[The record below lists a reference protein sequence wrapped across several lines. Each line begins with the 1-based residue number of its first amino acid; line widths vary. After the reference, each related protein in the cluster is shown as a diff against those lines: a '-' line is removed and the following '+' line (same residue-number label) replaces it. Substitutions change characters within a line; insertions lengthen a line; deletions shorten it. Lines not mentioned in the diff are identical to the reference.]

1 MCAGLRHACPCLYSH
16 RFPSRL
22 FEPHAVVGRIVN
34 YILSPSLCQLGFQTV
49 RFLDCPTRGGI
60 PLFRKNIFA
69 RLIPAA
75 IFAVLLL
82 AANTSAQ
89 TKLLRFPDIHGDR
102 VAFTY
107 GGDIW
112 TAPAIGGTATRLTA
126 HPGIEVFA
134 KFSPDGNWI
143 PFPGQYDAGEQGD
156 VIPPPGGRPKHL
168 TFYPP

>member
-1 MCAGLRHACPCLYSH
+1 MCAGLRHACPCLYSD
-16 RFPSRL
+16 RFSSRL
-22 FEPHAVVGRIVN
+22 FETHAVVGRIVN
-34 YILSPSLCQLGFQTV
+34 YILSPSLCQPGFQTV
-49 RFLDCPTRGGI
+49 KFLDCPTRGGI
-60 PLFRKNIFA
+60 PLFRKSMFA
-69 RLIPAA
+69 RIVPAV

-134 KFSPDGNWI
+134 KFSPDGKWVAVTR
-143 PFPGQYDAGEQGD
+143 PLDRDQHGD
-156 VIPPPGGRPKHL
+156 GISATR
-168 TFYPP
+168 